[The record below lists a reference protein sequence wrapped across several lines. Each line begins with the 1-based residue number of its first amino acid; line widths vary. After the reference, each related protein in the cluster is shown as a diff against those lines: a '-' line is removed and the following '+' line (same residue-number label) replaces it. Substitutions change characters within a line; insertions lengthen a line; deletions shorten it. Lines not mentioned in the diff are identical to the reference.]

1 MNFQFLCDVFRKN
14 RDYSTLVDA
23 LKRPAVEKRKPYYVS
38 GLADGVESLFL
49 ESLAEDIGSAESPLL
64 LIFADEKKAV
74 RYREFLGSV
83 GLEAAYF
90 PSREYCFNNITSSHE
105 YENVRL
111 QVLAALIGMGDSPA
125 VICTTAEAVL
135 QVTMPAKRLSD
146 LCVRISYDDSVDL
159 DALVYS
165 LGEAGYSRVELVE
178 SVGQFAVRGGILDV
192 YPAGDSPVR
201 LELFGDEVDRIGY
214 FSVETQRFLD
224 SEPPEEIVLPPV
236 REHILT
242 EEDRKLLADT
252 IRRHIRRLGKTEGAD
267 EKHSRAATVLQ
278 SELSSIEHGL
288 EINFA
293 DKYLPFLYPDG
304 HCLLDYIDG
313 TIVVLDS
320 AAAEERFNAS
330 NTLTEQSIAGMSEAL
345 ELPPVKAGIYL
356 RTFTEIGERQE
367 GPVVFVDALTRA
379 HSGLTPA
386 DIFAFN
392 TRHLPA
398 YSGNIAL
405 LSEDIARFS
414 AENYLSVIVCGSEIE
429 RENVQ
434 KKLSEDGYTA
444 VAGENTDGLNIE
456 KIGKSKF
463 PVLLMIGECS
473 GGFELAYPKLVVM
486 DFSND
491 SAKPTRLRVSMKK
504 QKRKKSATEAILSYA
519 DLEVGD
525 IVVHEAYGIGQYM
538 GLENLTIDGSS
549 RDYVHIKYAGSDKLF
564 LPIDQLDHVSK
575 YIGAGSDTGMVKLS
589 KMNGTDWTKAKS
601 RAKASAKEM
610 AKELIELYARRKRT
624 PGFAFEPDDDMCRE
638 FADAFEYEETDG
650 QLEAINDVRHDM
662 EQPYPMD
669 RLLCGDV
676 GYGKTE
682 VALRAAFKAVMGGK
696 QVAVL
701 VPTTIL
707 AYQHYQTFKSR
718 MRAFPVNIDMV
729 SRFRTAKEQD
739 ASIRKVKRGDTDII
753 IGTHR
758 LISKDVEFHNLGLII
773 IDEEQRFGVAQK
785 DKLKK
790 LQVGADILTL
800 TATPIPRTLNMAMG
814 GIVDMS
820 VLEEAPGLR
829 TPVQTYVMEYDDAI
843 IHEAIRRELRRGGQ
857 VFYLYNRVE
866 GIFNVADRISA
877 AIPDARIAV
886 AHGKM
891 EREAIEDVWNS
902 LIRGDVDILVCT
914 TIIETGVDIPNANT
928 LIIEHAENYGLSQLH
943 QLRGRVGR
951 SSTRAYAYFTYKSG
965 KSLTE
970 IAEKR
975 LAAIREYAEFGAGF
989 RIALRDLEIRG
1000 AGNLLGAEQHGHME
1014 AVGYDMY
1021 MKLLEEAVIEE
1032 KGELVKTELPECA
1045 VDVRCD
1051 AYLTKSY
1058 ISSAPQR
1065 MDMYKR
1071 IARVANEDDYND
1083 ILDELCDRYGE
1094 PNSAAVNLCRIA
1106 WIRAMGRV
1114 SGFSKI
1120 EEKEEIVKLY
1130 TQKIDA
1136 GAVQRLAGVYPTLG
1150 VKVMLGANPYVLLK
1164 CRKGVRN
1171 TEFLLELMQKY
1182 CSFITTK

>member
-1 MNFQFLCDVFRKN
+1 MNYKFLCDTFRKN
-14 RDYSTLVDA
+14 REYTGICEA
-23 LKRPAVEKRKPYYVS
+23 LNRPAIGKRKPYYVS
-38 GLADGVESLFL
+38 GLSDGAEPLFL
-49 ESLAEDIGSAESPLL
+49 KSLCEDFGNAYSPVI

-74 RYREFLGSV
+74 HYRDFFLSAGISSD
-83 GLEAAYF
+83 YF
-90 PSREYCFNNITSSHE
+90 PAREYCFNNVTSSHE

-111 QVLAALIGMGDSPA
+111 KVLTALAGLSEGAS

-135 QVTMPAKRLSD
+135 QVTMPAKKLSD
-146 LCVRISYDDSVDL
+146 LCIRISYDDIVDL
-159 DALVYS
+159 DRVTES
-165 LGEAGYSRVELVE
+165 LTAAGYQRVELVE
-178 SVGQFAVRGGILDV
+178 SVGQFAVRGGIIDI
-192 YPAGDSPVR
+192 YPAGDTPVR
-201 LELFGDEVDRIGY
+201 VELFGDEIDRIGY
-214 FSVETQRFLD
+214 FSVETQRFIDGAPDELV
-224 SEPPEEIVLPPV
+224 IPPV

-242 EEDRKLLADT
+242 DEIRDMLIDV

-267 EKHSRAATVLQ
+267 EKHARAAVVLQ
-278 SELSSIEHGL
+278 GELSSLEHGL

-304 HCLLDYIDG
+304 TCLLDYING
-313 TIVVLDS
+313 PVVLIDS
-320 AAAEERFNAS
+320 AASEERFNAS
-330 NTLTEQSIAGMSEAL
+330 NTLTEQSIAGMSEAF
-345 ELPPVKAGIYL
+345 ELPPVKSGIYL
-356 RTFTEIGERQE
+356 RTYEEIGERQS
-367 GPVVFVDALTRA
+367 GPTIFIDALTRS
-379 HSGLTPA
+379 HTGFTPA
-386 DIFAFN
+386 EIFAFN

-398 YSGNIAL
+398 YSGNMEL
-405 LSEDIARFS
+405 LAEDIARFNS
-414 AENYLSVIVCGSEIE
+414 ENYTAVVVCGSDIE
-429 RENVQ
+429 KENILD
-434 KKLSEDGYTA
+434 KLTDDGYTA
-444 VAGENTDGLNIE
+444 FSADGEKTPVIPENT
-456 KIGKSKF
+456 KKKM
-463 PVLLMIGECS
+463 PVLLMTGEFS

-491 SAKPTRLRVSMKK
+491 SAKPARLRYSIKK
-504 QKRKKSATEAILSYA
+504 QKRKKSASEAILSYA

-564 LPIDQLDHVSK
+564 LPVDQLDHVSK

-589 KMNGTDWTKAKS
+589 KMSGADWTKAKTK
-601 RAKASAKEM
+601 AKASAREM
-610 AKELIELYARRKRT
+610 AKELIELYAKRKRT
-624 PGFAFEPDDDMCRE
+624 EGFAFEPDDDMCRE
-638 FADAFEYEETDG
+638 FADSFEYEETDG
-650 QLEAINDVRHDM
+650 QLEAINDVRRDM

-682 VALRAAFKAVMGGK
+682 VALRAAFKAVMNGK

-707 AYQHYQTFKSR
+707 AYQHYQTFLSR

-729 SRFRTAKEQD
+729 SRFRSSSEQQ

-758 LISKDVEFHNLGLII
+758 LISKDVEFCDLGLII

-785 DKLKK
+785 EKLKK

-829 TPVQTYVMEYDDAI
+829 TPVQTYVMEFDEAI
-843 IHEAIRRELRRGGQ
+843 INEAIRRELRRGGQ

-866 GIFNVADRISA
+866 GIFNVADRIA
-877 AIPDARIAV
+877 EAIPDARIAV

-891 EREAIEDVWNS
+891 EREAIEDVWDS

-951 SSTRAYAYFTYKSG
+951 SSTRAYAYFTYKRG

-970 IAEKR
+970 VAEKR
-975 LAAIREYAEFGAGF
+975 LSAIREYAEFGAGF

-1032 KGELVKTELPECA
+1032 KGEEVKQPLPECS

-1051 AYLTKSY
+1051 AYLSKSY
-1058 ISSAPQR
+1058 IASAPQR

-1071 IARVANEDDYND
+1071 IARVENKDDYND
-1083 ILDELCDRYGE
+1083 IIDELCDRYGE
-1094 PNSAAVNLCRIA
+1094 PNSSAVNLCRIA
-1106 WIRAMGRV
+1106 WIRAMGRTG
-1114 SGFSKI
+1114 GFTKI
-1120 EEKEEIVKLY
+1120 EEKDGIVKLY
-1130 TQKIDA
+1130 SNQINA
-1136 GAVQRLAGVYPTLG
+1136 GAVQRLALAYPTLG
-1150 VKVMLGANPYVLLK
+1150 VKVMLGQNPYILLK
-1164 CRKGVRN
+1164 TKKNMRN

-1182 CSFITTK
+1182 SSICSG